1 MIDLKIGNVLGK
13 EIVSTVRRDSLE
25 PAAKGQSFSSM
36 LKNSIQE
43 VNSLQQE
50 ADNAVKTLATGE
62 AENVHS
68 TLIAMEKAGLSFKL
82 MMQMRNKVLDAYR
95 EVMRMQV

>member
-13 EIVSTVRRDSLE
+13 EITANVRRNSLE
-25 PAAKGQSFSSM
+25 PAAKEQSFSSM

-43 VNSLQQE
+43 VNKLQKE
-50 ADNAVKTLATGE
+50 ADNAVTALATGE

-82 MMQMRNKVLDAYR
+82 MMQMRNKILDAYR